1 MKALFLQR
9 KSVIALAL
17 LLLLIVIVSCTP
29 NANEPIISPQLGAV
43 LAAREAGEVVAVL
56 PTPTPVLLSTLSEE
70 DIYAGLPDEILNAI
84 ASADPGRA
92 ESISLANG
100 CVGCHSVDP
109 AQQMTGPTW
118 YHIGDTAVSRVPGES
133 PAYYL
138 YQSIVDPGAYVV
150 PNFVSGVMPATFGE
164 TLSDQDLADLL
175 VYMLNQHE

>member
-1 MKALFLQR
+1 MKALFPQR

-17 LLLLIVIVSCTP
+17 LLLLIAIVSCAP

-43 LAAREAGEVVAVL
+43 LAAREAGEAVAVL
-56 PTPTPVLLSTLSEE
+56 PTPTPVLLSTLSE
-70 DIYAGLPDEILNAI
+70 DQIYAGLPDEIMSAI

-92 ESISLANG
+92 ESVSLANG

-118 YHIGDTAVSRVPGES
+118 YHMGDTAVSRVAGES

-138 YQSIVDPGAYVV
+138 YESIVNPGAYIV
-150 PNFVSGVMPATFGE
+150 PNYAAGIMPATFGE

-175 VYMLNQHE
+175 VYMLAQHQ